1 MPRLKRLLKQLRKL
15 SKKLREKRSGNN
27 KLPSNRKKTKKK
39 KLLC

>member
-15 SKKLREKRSGNN
+15 PKKLREKRSGNN

-39 KLLC
+39 KLLS